1 MSHAVYLVSS
11 FPMLCFGDVPPFTVA
26 DLRKK
31 CEGMLT
37 EKELDNLDALIE
49 GRDCDDPFVAAF
61 QAHEIQM
68 KNVSGR
74 SRANAW
80 GPEAR
85 FSERSFPGY
94 DATFAKMIADAF
106 SKTNPLEKEQD
117 IDRARFWVVDEIAG
131 VGETTMAHVYAFAVK
146 LMICERW
153 ARMTEEAG
161 DAAVL
166 KAINDNDPAM
176 AQG

>member
-1 MSHAVYLVSS
+1 MSHAVFLVSS
-11 FPMLCFGDVPPFTVA
+11 FPMLRFGDAPPFTVA
-26 DLRKK
+26 ELCKK
-31 CEGMLT
+31 CEGMMT
-37 EKELDNLDALIE
+37 EQELACLNALIE
-49 GRDCDDPFVAAF
+49 GRECDDPFVTAY

-68 KNVSGR
+68 KNVTGR
-74 SRANAW
+74 ARAVAW
-80 GPEAR
+80 GPDAR

-94 DATFAKMIADAF
+94 DVTFAKMVADAF
-106 SKTNPLEKEQD
+106 SKANPLEKEQD

-131 VGETTMAHVYAFAVK
+131 VGEATIAHVYAFAIK

-176 AQG
+176 VQG